1 MNPNEQTL
9 WQSLRDLPR
18 AAWLLYLGT
27 VINRF
32 GSFVIPFLTIYAGDH
47 FRARGYS
54 DADATSAVAKTLIS
68 YGLGH
73 FVAALAGG
81 YLTDK
86 IGRRKTIA
94 LSMFTSAASMLLLSQ
109 AESLFAMMA
118 LTALTGMT
126 TELYRPASTALLADV
141 VTPEQRITAFAA
153 LRWALNAGFAFGPAT
168 AGFLAGYS
176 FKWLFIGDAITSAM
190 FGLVAWFL
198 LPHGLRASGDSAK
211 WSTAWRV
218 MRADRRFHKLL
229 FAQFAI
235 ALIFLK
241 MSSTFSLHVTSWGIS
256 KEMYGLLMSL
266 NGVMIILMELPLT
279 MRTRRLP
286 QRATIAVGYLLIGF
300 GFMLN
305 AWATQLP
312 GMVLVVIVFTIGEM
326 IAMPLAS
333 AFIVDGV
340 PPEMRGRYMGVYG
353 LVWALAL
360 TIGPGTGVGLHAG
373 SPLLLWGGC
382 GVLGVIAAVTVLRTS
397 DESRTAAGKT

>member
-9 WQSLRDLPR
+9 WQSLRELPR

-27 VINRF
+27 FINRF

-47 FRARGYS
+47 FRGRGYS
-54 DADATSAVAKTLIS
+54 DADATAAVAKTLIS

-73 FVAALAGG
+73 FVAAVAGG

-86 IGRRKTIA
+86 IGRHKTIA

-176 FKWLFIGDAITSAM
+176 FKWLFIGDAITSAL

-198 LPHGLRASGDSAK
+198 LPHGLRARGDSAK

-218 MRADRRFHKLL
+218 MRGDRRFHKLL

-235 ALIFLK
+235 ALIFLQ

-286 QRATIAVGYLLIGF
+286 QRATIAAGYLLIGF

-312 GMVLVVIVFTIGEM
+312 GMVLVIIVFTIGEM

-360 TIGPGTGVGLHAG
+360 TIGPGTGVRLHAG

-382 GVLGVIAAVTVLRTS
+382 GLLGVIAAATVLRTGE
-397 DESRTAAGKT
+397 ESRTAADRP

>member
-1 MNPNEQTL
+1 MNPNDQSL
-9 WQSLRDLPR
+9 WQSLRELPR

-27 VINRF
+27 FINRF

-47 FRARGYS
+47 FRALGFS
-54 DADATSAVAKTLIS
+54 DADATAAVAKTLVS

-73 FVAALAGG
+73 LIAALAGG

-94 LSMFTSAASMLLLSQ
+94 LSMFSSAASMLLLSQ
-109 AESLFAMMA
+109 AESLAAIMA
-118 LTALTGMT
+118 LTALTGLT

-176 FKWLFIGDAITSAM
+176 FKWLFIGDAITSAL

-198 LPHGLRASGDSAK
+198 LPHGLRAGGESAK
-211 WSTAWRV
+211 WSAAWRV
-218 MRADRRFHKLL
+218 MRGDRRFHKLL
-229 FAQFAI
+229 LAQFAM
-235 ALIFLK
+235 ALVFLQ

-312 GMVLVVIVFTIGEM
+312 ALVLVIVVFTIGEM
-326 IAMPLAS
+326 IAMPIAS

-340 PPEMRGRYMGVYG
+340 PPEMRGRYMGMYG

-360 TIGPGTGVGLHAG
+360 TVGPGTGVRLHAG
-373 SPLLLWGGC
+373 SPLLLWGAC
-382 GVLGVIAAVTVLRTS
+382 GVLGVIAAITVLWTKE
-397 DESRTAAGKT
+397 ESRTTGDNP

>member
-1 MNPNEQTL
+1 MNSSEQSL
-9 WQSLRDLPR
+9 WQSLRELPR

-27 VINRF
+27 FINRF
-32 GSFVIPFLTIYAGDH
+32 GSFVIPFLTIYAGAH
-47 FRARGYS
+47 FRARGCS
-54 DADATSAVAKTLIS
+54 DDDATAAVAKTLIS
-68 YGLGH
+68 YGVGH
-73 FVAALAGG
+73 LISAVAGG

-94 LSMFTSAASMLLLSQ
+94 LSMFSSATSMLLLAH
-109 AESLFAMMA
+109 AESLAAIMA
-118 LTALTGMT
+118 LTALTGLT

-168 AGFLAGYS
+168 AGFLADYS
-176 FKWLFIGDAITSAM
+176 FKWLFIGDALTSVL
-190 FGLVAWFL
+190 FGLLAWFF
-198 LPHGLRASGDSAK
+198 LPHGLRASGASAK
-211 WSTAWRV
+211 WSAAWRV
-218 MRADRRFHKLL
+218 MRDDRRFHKML

-235 ALIFLK
+235 ALIFLQ
-241 MSSTFSLHVTSWGIS
+241 MSSTFSLHVTSLGIS
-256 KEMYGLLMSL
+256 KKVYGLLMSL

-286 QRATIAVGYLLIGF
+286 QRATIAAGYLLIGF

-312 GMVLVVIVFTIGEM
+312 MLVLVLVVFTIGEM

-360 TIGPGTGVGLHAG
+360 TIGPGTGVRLHAG
-373 SPLLLWGGC
+373 SPLLLWGMC
-382 GVLGVIAAVTVLRTS
+382 GVLGAIAAITVLWAS
-397 DESRTAAGKT
+397 DKSRTTTDRP